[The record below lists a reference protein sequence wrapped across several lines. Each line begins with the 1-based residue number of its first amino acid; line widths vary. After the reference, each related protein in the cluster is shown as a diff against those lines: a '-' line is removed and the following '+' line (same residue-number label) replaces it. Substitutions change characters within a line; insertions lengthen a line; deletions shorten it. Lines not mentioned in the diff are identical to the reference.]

1 MTFHRSSP
9 IDDFMP
15 LAKNPLFPEEQVA
28 LAAFAGALA
37 HPARIAIIG
46 FLQTSEEASCGE
58 IVASLPLAQ
67 ATVSQHLQA
76 LNRVGLLE
84 QRPLGPKIYY
94 SLNCDALRD
103 FCHSFQCTLGTKEAP
118 SKLENTN
125 HAAVS

>member
-1 MTFHRSSP
+1 MIVT
-9 IDDFMP
+9 
-15 LAKNPLFPEEQVA
+15 LAKNSLFPEEQVA
-28 LAAFAGALA
+28 LASFAGALA

-46 FLQTSEEASCGE
+46 FLQASEEATCGE

-103 FCHSFQCTLGTKEAP
+103 FCHSFQCTLGTDEASP
-118 SKLENTN
+118 KLENTN
-125 HAAVS
+125 DTPIS